1 MRLEQILIHG
11 FKSFAEKTELR
22 ILSGITCIVG
32 PNGCGKSNVA
42 DAVRWALGE
51 QSPRLLRGHKMEDV
65 IFHGSQSRRSLGMAE
80 VDLRFANEGRLA
92 VPWGEV
98 AVARRLYRTGDSEYL
113 LNGNQCRLRDVQD
126 LFAGTGVN
134 PKAYALMDQERLNHV
149 LTAKPWERR
158 IFIEEAAG
166 VARYKQQRAETQG
179 KLEATRQNLQRVRD
193 IMDEV
198 RRQLGSLE
206 RQARKAQQY
215 KALNQERQALAL
227 ALLAADWVALTGRQE
242 GLGREADGLRDQD
255 QRLRTALAGM
265 AAVEASQ
272 RASLQQLEYRL
283 GDLRQAVQKMQVEAE
298 RLLERREQI
307 GHQLRDADAE
317 GGRLEEEIR
326 ALGVR
331 LEEIAQEAVDKR
343 VARDAARQRH
353 AQGLERAGGLD
364 RTLEVLRSALRSAR
378 ERLEAFRLEQVALAG
393 RRSELTRDA
402 GELRGRQ
409 GQLDRARERVELE
422 ASGTGAELA
431 AVVARRDVLER
442 RWQQTGVQLSLLE
455 TERQEATAL
464 LAEREATLAQTR
476 SALGELSV
484 VEAARHSAQES
495 LERLERE
502 REGYGAGVRA
512 VFSAGDQPGV
522 AGVVGT
528 VADLLDVPPDLEAAV
543 EAVLG
548 DRLQWVV
555 VERFEHAR
563 AALGYL
569 HARGAGTATFLPL
582 DTLPARGDA
591 PNDGG
596 EPPSPVRWAAG
607 LVGGPQASLL
617 SYLLGRVGVVDDL
630 DEAERLWRRN
640 GVVATYVTPAGDVLA
655 ATGRLSGGRR
665 HAEVNGDDHSILRR
679 KRAIRQ
685 LGDELQEIRGSMA
698 AARARADELERDIAV
713 LEGRRA
719 TLSSSV
725 QAQETARL
733 AGQKDLEA
741 TIREEERLRR
751 HQETLEVERDQLA
764 AEADETTR
772 RLEQTDAALA
782 ESREGERAL
791 DAEMGAVRL
800 AAESDE
806 QQEAQVSTEATA
818 CRVELAALA
827 ERAESLERALLQL
840 ADLET
845 ETRRRLDQARDRREQ
860 IAGRKAE
867 LAIDRER
874 SDAQARQAVADRDR
888 LDEELRGLGE
898 EHRRQVEA
906 RDAADLDRRARE
918 QELSALLARQ
928 HEIDLQATEIRVRAE
943 ELVQDGRRAHGVD
956 GPEALAA
963 AHESGRDLAATR
975 SRHEE
980 LAAKIEGLGQVNLIA
995 DEEYRE
1001 LEERRGFLRA
1011 QHDDLVGSMKD
1022 LERALRGMT
1031 RTAQERFQEAF
1042 AEINR
1047 HFADIFGR
1055 LFEGGQAE
1063 LRMVEPE
1070 EGDDDPL
1077 DWGVE
1082 LMAQPRGKR
1091 LQSVTLM
1098 SGGEKAL
1105 TGLALLFAIFYY
1117 RPSPFCVLDE
1127 VDAPLDDANIH
1138 RFLRVLR
1145 ELCSQTQFVVISH
1158 NRHTMEAADILYGV
1172 TMEEPGLSRL
1182 VSVKLADVALADP

>member
-11 FKSFAEKTELR
+11 FKSFAEKTDLR

-80 VDLRFANEGRLA
+80 VDLRFANDGRLA
-92 VPWGEV
+92 LPWGEV
-98 AVARRLYRTGDSEYL
+98 SVARRLYRSGDSEYL
-113 LNGNQCRLRDVQD
+113 LNGNHCRLRDVQD
-126 LFAGTGVN
+126 LIAGTGVN
-134 PKAYALMDQERLNHV
+134 PKAYALMDQERLNYV

-215 KALNQERQALAL
+215 KALYQERQALAL
-227 ALLAADWVALTGRQE
+227 ALLAADWAALTERQE
-242 GLGREADGLRDQD
+242 DLSREAAAVRDQD
-255 QRLRTALAGM
+255 QELRTALAGM
-265 AAVEASQ
+265 AALEAGQ

-317 GGRLEEEIR
+317 EARLEEEIR
-326 ALGVR
+326 AVGAR
-331 LEEIAQEAVDKR
+331 LEEIAREAVDKR
-343 VARDAARQRH
+343 VACGDARQRH
-353 AQGLERAGGLD
+353 AQGEGRAGDLEA
-364 RTLEVLRSALRSAR
+364 TLEVLRSALRSAR

-393 RRSELTRDA
+393 RRNELTRAA

-409 GQLDRARERVELE
+409 AQLHRARERVEAE
-422 ASGTGAELA
+422 AVAAGAELA
-431 AVVARRDVLER
+431 AVVARRDALER
-442 RWQQTGVQLSLLE
+442 RRQQTGVQLSLLE
-455 TERQEATAL
+455 TERQEAAVL
-464 LAEREATLAQTR
+464 LAEREAALAQTR

-484 VEAARHSAQES
+484 AEASRHAAQES

-512 VFSAGDQPGV
+512 VFSAAGQPDL

-563 AALGYL
+563 AAVGYL
-569 HARGAGTATFLPL
+569 HSCGAGAATFLPL

-591 PNDGG
+591 PHGAG
-596 EPPSPVRWAAG
+596 ELPPPVRWAAG
-607 LVGGPQASLL
+607 LVGGPEARLL
-617 SYLLGRVGVVDDL
+617 RYLLGRVGVVDDL

-665 HAEVNGDDHSILRR
+665 NGEQHGDDHSILRR

-685 LGDELQEIRGSMA
+685 LGDELRQIRGNLA
-698 AARARADELERDIAV
+698 AERARAGELEREITI
-713 LEGRRA
+713 LQGRRA

-725 QAQETARL
+725 QAQEAAHL

-741 TIREEERLRR
+741 AVREEERLRR
-751 HQETLEVERDQLA
+751 HRETLGVESDQLA

-782 ESREGERAL
+782 ESREGEAAL

-806 QQEAQVSTEATA
+806 RQEAQVSTEVTA

-827 ERAESLERALLQL
+827 ERAESLERALAQL
-840 ADLET
+840 TDLEA
-845 ETRRRLDQARDRREQ
+845 EGRRRLDQAHARRQQ

-867 LAIDRER
+867 LAIDQER
-874 SDAQARQAVADRDR
+874 SDVQARQAVADRDR
-888 LDEELRGLGE
+888 LDEELRRLGE
-898 EHRRQVEA
+898 EHRRQVEV
-906 RDAADLDRRARE
+906 RDAADAERRARE
-918 QELSALLARQ
+918 QVLSGLLARQ
-928 HEIDLQATEIRVRAE
+928 HAIDLQATEIRVRAE
-943 ELVQDGRRAHGVD
+943 ELVQEGRRAHGVG

-963 AHESGRDLAATR
+963 AHDSGRDLVAAR
-975 SRHEE
+975 SRHQE
-980 LAAKIEGLGQVNLIA
+980 LGVKIEGLGQVNLIA

-1001 LEERRGFLRA
+1001 LEERLGFLRA

-1055 LFEGGQAE
+1055 LFEGGRAE

-1145 ELCSQTQFVVISH
+1145 ELCSRTQFVVISH
-1158 NRHTMEAADILYGV
+1158 NRHTMEAADILYGI

-1182 VSVKLADVALADP
+1182 VSVKLADVALAEP